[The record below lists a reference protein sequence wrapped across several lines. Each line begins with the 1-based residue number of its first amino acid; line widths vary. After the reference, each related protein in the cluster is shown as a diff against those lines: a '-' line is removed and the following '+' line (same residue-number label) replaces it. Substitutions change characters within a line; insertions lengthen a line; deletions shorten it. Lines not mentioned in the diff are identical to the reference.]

1 MKNTGRASLETADR
15 TQCVDVFLR
24 PDGSF
29 GFEHYR
35 ADLDGAR
42 RWQSLNKFSHLIFA
56 TGDEALRGAKQGLPC
71 LDQQGGWR
79 W

>member
-1 MKNTGRASLETADR
+1 MKNTVLASLETADR
-15 TQCVDVFLR
+15 TQCVDFFLR

-35 ADLDGAR
+35 ADLDGAG

-56 TGDEALRGAKQGLPC
+56 SGDEALRSAKQRLPW
-71 LDQQGGWR
+71 LDQQEVWR

>member
-1 MKNTGRASLETADR
+1 MKRTVLASLETTDG
-15 TQCVDVFLR
+15 TQCVDFFVR

-35 ADLDGAR
+35 ADLDGAG
-42 RWQSLNKFSHLIFA
+42 RWQSLNKFSHLVFA
-56 TGDEALRGAKQGLPC
+56 TGDEALCSAKQGLPC
-71 LDQQGGWR
+71 LDQQEGWR

>member
-1 MKNTGRASLETADR
+1 MKNTVLASLETADR
-15 TQCVDVFLR
+15 TQCVDFFVR

-35 ADLDGAR
+35 ADLDGAG
-42 RWQSLNKFSHLIFA
+42 RWQSLNRYSQLSFA
-56 TGDEALRGAKQGLPC
+56 TGDEALRVAKQRLPW
-71 LDQQGGWR
+71 LDPQTAWR